1 MKLRETK
8 IGVWRHI
15 LSATTD
21 HVERIEALLTDHGKL
36 DVVGLSSKDLR
47 LVQEQLDAFKKH
59 LEAGHGLGFWIF
71 KARPVKDAHYLV
83 KSVTIN
89 GKPCN
94 NLRALHDLAAWIE
107 VSTRIG
113 DLNDLWKGITTP
125 PNGDAVLQCS
135 AYRDL
140 CKPIEQALALQ
151 DRIREVRK
159 ACRDCPGIHFPA
171 WHSQEEV
178 RAFYKA
184 LDGLN
189 LEEDFAAAQR
199 LFTPLADSLK
209 EHINSG
215 HSHAST
221 HQLLQAVSGRDGG
234 LYQDAFESLSSLH
247 TWATDYTFARSIYE
261 RFHGCAPKTCESYD
275 ESYSEP
281 AWDERLAEFDAAW
294 IWAKTDNW
302 LDETSDKDRPRRI
315 QRALETSASKERDAL
330 RNLAASRAWQV
341 CMNNLREKERMA
353 LIAWSQAVERIRSG
367 TGKYAETH
375 RETARQKLD
384 ECRRA
389 IPAWIMPLYQ
399 VVQTTRPRTHQFDV
413 VIIDEASQSGP
424 EALLLNYIADKLIV
438 VGDDKQITPMHVGVD
453 RSAVEF
459 LRRKYLKDI
468 PHQEALDLEGSL
480 FSQAELRFPDRIRL
494 REHFR
499 CMPEII
505 QFSNNLSYSTEPLIP
520 LRQYGAERLPPLRTV
535 FVKDG
540 YRKGSSD
547 NIQNPPEAEA
557 IVAKVAECCE
567 ESLV

>member
-1 MKLRETK
+1 MAQIRRSLSTELVEELKSRLFPIEQLRQPSEFRRLVEAEQNAHLAHKEAHETRGYPSYTQLSALDRTRREAIK
-8 IGVWRHI
+8 GLIERILAAQDTLSKHFLSWAERVSREIAGDQDRVWRHI

-21 HVERIEALLTDHGKL
+21 HVERIEALLADHGKL

-47 LVQEQLDAFKKH
+47 LVQEHLDAFKKH
-59 LEAGHGLGFWIF
+59 LDAGHGLGFWIF

-83 KSVTIN
+83 KSVTVN

-94 NLRALHDLAAWIE
+94 NLRTLHDLAAWIE

-113 DLNDLWKGITTP
+113 NLNDLWKGITTP
-125 PNGDAVLQCS
+125 PNGEAVLQCS

-140 CKPIEQALALQ
+140 CKPIEQALALH

-199 LFTPLADSLK
+199 LFAPLADSLK

-247 TWATDYTFARSIYE
+247 TWATDYTFARSIHE

-281 AWDERLAEFDAAW
+281 AWDERLAEFDTAW
-294 IWAKTDNW
+294 IWAKTDHW
-302 LDETSDKDRPRRI
+302 LDETSDKDRPRCI

-330 RNLAASRAWQV
+330 RNLAASRAWQA
-341 CMNNLREKERMA
+341 LHEQPPREGANGAYCLVTGGEKNPKRHGKICGNASRNCETKAGRMPK
-353 LIAWSQAVERIRSG
+353 SYSC
-367 TGKYAETH
+367 
-375 RETARQKLD
+375 LD
-384 ECRRA
+384 HA
-389 IPAWIMPLYQ
+389 P
-399 VVQTTRPRTHQFDV
+399 V
-413 VIIDEASQSGP
+413 SSGP
-424 EALLLNYIADKLIV
+424 
-438 VGDDKQITPMHVGVD
+438 DDTTQKRTSLM
-453 RSAVEF
+453 SS
-459 LRRKYLKDI
+459 LSTRRV
-468 PHQEALDLEGSL
+468 
-480 FSQAELRFPDRIRL
+480 SQGRK
-494 REHFR
+494 R
-499 CMPEII
+499 C
-505 QFSNNLSYSTEPLIP
+505 F
-520 LRQYGAERLPPLRTV
+520 
-535 FVKDG
+535 
-540 YRKGSSD
+540 
-547 NIQNPPEAEA
+547 
-557 IVAKVAECCE
+557 
-567 ESLV
+567 